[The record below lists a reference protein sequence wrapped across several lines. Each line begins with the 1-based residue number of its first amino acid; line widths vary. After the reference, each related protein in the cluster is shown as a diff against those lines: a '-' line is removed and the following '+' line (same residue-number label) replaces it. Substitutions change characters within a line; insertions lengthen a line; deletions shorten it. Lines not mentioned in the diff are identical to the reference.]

1 MVAAGASSSRGVVL
15 DTALRSLSAVFC
27 GPVGA
32 SVADEQA
39 EHNEPAE
46 PVVEY
51 RPKPPLWHSPERP
64 ASGWAWILGVILALL
79 TVAAL
84 TLSLEPYVLS
94 APMGQMT
101 VTIVRIE
108 AGGPADER
116 PASYHYRVQ
125 LPDQSMGRLICER
138 ILPPGAKL
146 VVTASR
152 GRITGRVR
160 LGAPYR
166 VMLPTEVP

>member
-1 MVAAGASSSRGVVL
+1 M
-15 DTALRSLSAVFC
+15 
-27 GPVGA
+27 
-32 SVADEQA
+32 ADAQA
-39 EHNEPAE
+39 EHTEPAE
-46 PVVEY
+46 PVAEF

-64 ASGWAWILGVILALL
+64 ASRWTWTLGVILALL

-84 TLSLEPYVLS
+84 TLSLEPYVFS

-108 AGGPADER
+108 VGSPADER
-116 PASYHYRVQ
+116 PASYHYLVK

-138 ILPPGAKL
+138 ILQPGARL